1 MAVHSITKKQQGAVA
16 IEFAVLSVLFF
27 ALLYA
32 IAAYALSF
40 FFTLSLNHLSA
51 EAARSAIRIDPAA
64 ENYQE
69 AVSKRVTATIANFW
83 SSSWIDGGCSAPAG
97 NGEGSEE
104 SGGLIWTPLLAMDGK
119 PSFGY
124 LGSDG
129 TPGQLLHVCIRMGKA
144 PLPRLP
150 GMAERFIPQ
159 GTAVTRL

>member
-1 MAVHSITKKQQGAVA
+1 MKSTQQGAVA

-69 AVSKRVTATIANFW
+69 AVSKRVTATITNFW
-83 SSSWIDGGCSAPAG
+83 SSSWIDGGCAAPG
-97 NGEGSEE
+97 GSEE
-104 SGGLIWTPLLAMDGK
+104 DDGLSWAPLLAMDGE

-129 TPGQLLHVCIRMGKA
+129 TPGKLLLVCIRMGKA

>member
-1 MAVHSITKKQQGAVA
+1 MVHSITKKQQGAVA

-51 EAARSAIRIDPAA
+51 EAARSAIRIDPALPA
-64 ENYQE
+64 ANYQE
-69 AVSKRVTATIANFW
+69 AVSKRVTATITNFW
-83 SSSWIDGGCSAPAG
+83 SSSWIDGGCAAPEG

-104 SGGLIWTPLLAMDGK
+104 SGGLSWAPLLAMDGE

-129 TPGQLLHVCIRMGKA
+129 TPG
-144 PLPRLP
+144 
-150 GMAERFIPQ
+150 
-159 GTAVTRL
+159 